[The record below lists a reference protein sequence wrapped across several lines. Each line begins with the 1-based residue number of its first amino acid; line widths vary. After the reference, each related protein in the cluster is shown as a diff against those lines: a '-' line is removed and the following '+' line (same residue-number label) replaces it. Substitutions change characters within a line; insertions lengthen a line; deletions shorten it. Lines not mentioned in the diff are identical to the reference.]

1 MAQESVEFLVEGGAA
16 TAGPP
21 IGPSL
26 SPLGV
31 NAGQVVKEIN
41 EKTAGFRGMKVPVKV
56 LVDPATKKFEISVG
70 MPPTTALIKKE
81 LGIEKGAKD
90 RNPVA
95 DISMERLVGIAKM
108 KKDAMLSKNLKN
120 AVKEAAGACQSL
132 GVNID
137 GKRPKDAIKDID
149 AGKYD
154 KAISE

>member
-31 NAGQVVKEIN
+31 NAGQVVKDIN
-41 EKTAGFRGMKVPVKV
+41 EKTADFRGMKVPVKV
-56 LVDPATKKFEISVG
+56 TVDTATKKYEITVG

-81 LGIEKGAKD
+81 LGIEKGTKD
-90 RNPVA
+90 KNPVA
-95 DISMERLVGIAKM
+95 DISMERLVTIAKM
-108 KKDAMLSKNLKN
+108 KKDAMLANNLKN
-120 AVKEAAGACQSL
+120 SVKEAVGTCQSL

-137 GKRPKDAIKDID
+137 GKRPRDVIKEINE
-149 AGKYD
+149 GKYD
-154 KAISE
+154 GVIK

>member
-41 EKTAGFRGMKVPVKV
+41 EKTAGFKGMKVPVKV
-56 LVDPATKKFEISVG
+56 LVDPATKKFEIVVG

-137 GKRPKDAIKDID
+137 GKRPKDAIRDID

-154 KAISE
+154 NTISE